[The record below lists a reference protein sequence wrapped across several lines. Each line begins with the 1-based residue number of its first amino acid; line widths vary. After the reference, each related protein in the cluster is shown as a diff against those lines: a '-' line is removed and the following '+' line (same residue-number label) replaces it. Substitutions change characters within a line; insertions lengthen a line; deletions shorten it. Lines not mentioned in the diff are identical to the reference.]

1 MAMRR
6 RRERGEARL
15 SSLVALV
22 LLIAAGLAAWN
33 VVPVYFDHYD
43 FVDKV
48 NEICRTPRY
57 KVRLGDEEIMKM
69 LMDEVRKRR
78 LADWIGPESF
88 VVTTTDHDRV
98 IKLYYER
105 ETEILP
111 GWKHTFKFPFTADQ
125 PLI

>member
-1 MAMRR
+1 MRR
-6 RRERGEARL
+6 TNERGEARF
-15 SSLVALV
+15 SSLIVLV
-22 LLIAAGLAAWN
+22 LLVAAGLAAWN
-33 VVPVYFDHYD
+33 IIPVYYDHYD

-57 KVRLGDEEIMKM
+57 KVRNGDEDLMKM

-78 LADWIGPESF
+78 LTPWVGPESF
-88 VVTTTDHDRV
+88 TISTSDHDRI

-105 ETEILP
+105 DQEILP
-111 GWKHTFKFPFTADQ
+111 GWKRTFKFDFTADQ